1 MTSPAAEDA
10 NVEDIPASTRARHP
24 LAHKVL
30 VSMAIRLM
38 VVTVAL
44 TGFGYVHVSRA
55 VTGQILDGFSRFIQE
70 RGERESEVFL
80 AAEDNHVA
88 IRTAL
93 VDELR
98 AYAQRDPTPEFEYRY
113 EVKADGTIVCRKERF
128 DATKQASCVSDPGM
142 QDKIDADL
150 RRRVLSANSV
160 IDHYGA
166 AYHARFMNTWF
177 TTVDGV
183 GFMYW
188 PENPTYYA
196 VETNQDDS
204 AGDDDYLTPA
214 SPGKNPHRN
223 IIWTKSYFDQVSKL
237 MVVSITTPAYDGD
250 RFLGVIGHDIPLKK
264 LLDRTLSTQI
274 DGTYSFLLRNDGYLI
289 AHPLKVAE
297 LDRAHGALDVSKEGE
312 PELLATYRMARDIR
326 EKAAVMSS
334 EDGRSYL
341 GIAKIAGP
349 NWFLVSVY
357 PKKLVEDAA
366 WSTARF
372 ILLGGLVSL
381 AIELLLFYSL
391 LKNHITEPLTQLRG
405 AIGQVTLG
413 NRAPVLDTARDDELG
428 ELAAS
433 FLVMAKAVDEREKA
447 QKEAEEAIVVLNREL
462 ELNLEREKER
472 NEQLVTLQREVDE
485 HSTPVLE
492 VAKHV
497 LALPIIGL
505 LDSTRGQKIMDRL
518 LDAIVAKKARL
529 VILDV
534 TGTRDIDETATE
546 QLSKVVSAAR
556 LLGAKCVLTGVRA
569 NVARTMVMHGADLQ
583 SVETLASLGQALER
597 YFGSQFADTK

>member
-1 MTSPAAEDA
+1 
-10 NVEDIPASTRARHP
+10 
-24 LAHKVL
+24 
-30 VSMAIRLM
+30 
-38 VVTVAL
+38 
-44 TGFGYVHVSRA
+44 
-55 VTGQILDGFSRFIQE
+55 
-70 RGERESEVFL
+70 
-80 AAEDNHVA
+80 
-88 IRTAL
+88 
-93 VDELR
+93 
-98 AYAQRDPTPEFEYRY
+98 
-113 EVKADGTIVCRKERF
+113 
-128 DATKQASCVSDPGM
+128 
-142 QDKIDADL
+142 
-150 RRRVLSANSV
+150 
-160 IDHYGA
+160 
-166 AYHARFMNTWF
+166 
-177 TTVDGV
+177 
-183 GFMYW
+183 
-188 PENPTYYA
+188 
-196 VETNQDDS
+196 
-204 AGDDDYLTPA
+204 
-214 SPGKNPHRN
+214 
-223 IIWTKSYFDQVSKL
+223 
-237 MVVSITTPAYDGD
+237 
-250 RFLGVIGHDIPLKK
+250 
-264 LLDRTLSTQI
+264 
-274 DGTYSFLLRNDGYLI
+274 
-289 AHPLKVAE
+289 
-297 LDRAHGALDVSKEGE
+297 
-312 PELLATYRMARDIR
+312 
-326 EKAAVMSS
+326 
-334 EDGRSYL
+334 
-341 GIAKIAGP
+341 
-349 NWFLVSVY
+349 
-357 PKKLVEDAA
+357 
-366 WSTARF
+366 
-372 ILLGGLVSL
+372 VSL

-391 LKNHITEPLTQLRG
+391 LKNHITEPLTQLRE